1 MGSSEFSIAEY
12 LCGKHLVFA
21 FQEKLSSAI
30 LNSAD
35 VAKNVSQ
42 NWKLDIGFYVKQ
54 EQIEIEFIWLLRKEK
69 KKLQAR
75 ESTQTSGQ
83 EVDNW
88 TSDFTSNR
96 SKLNSFENF
105 RRKNNTH
112 EKAR

>member
-54 EQIEIEFIWLLRKEK
+54 EQIEFIWKFQN
-69 KKLQAR
+69 KKLHSR
-75 ESTQTSGQ
+75 ESTLTRGQ
-83 EVDNW
+83 EVEKLQKKLHV
-88 TSDFTSNR
+88 SNGDR
-96 SKLNSFENF
+96 HRPVGCGPAEMLGPP
-105 RRKNNTH
+105 
-112 EKAR
+112 AAD